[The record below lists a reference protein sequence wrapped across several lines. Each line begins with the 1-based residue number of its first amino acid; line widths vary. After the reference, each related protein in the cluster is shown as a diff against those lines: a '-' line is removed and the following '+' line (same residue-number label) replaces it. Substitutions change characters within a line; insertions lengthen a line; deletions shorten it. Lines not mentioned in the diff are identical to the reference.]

1 MIHIPGNMS
10 FLFHLLLQPEY
21 PWRPPCAM
29 ARSQNA
35 QAMAGVKQ
43 VPKDLGKAQTLGVV
57 GRAPSFTLGAPG
69 ATWVRDGGAILCQAV
84 AISLQT
90 LPLIRQGDDSAWGV
104 GPCCILPVIPT
115 ASEARHEPEPQ
126 HPMGLRQSML
136 RRNSSPMTNTPTVEL
151 VWAQRA
157 MLTPCHPF
165 CVSEQGGP
173 RLP

>member
-57 GRAPSFTLGAPG
+57 GRAPSFTLGAPD

-104 GPCCILPVIPT
+104 VPA
-115 ASEARHEPEPQ
+115 ASSLSSPQ
-126 HPMGLRQSML
+126 HLKPGM
-136 RRNSSPMTNTPTVEL
+136 NPSPSIPWGYGN
-151 VWAQRA
+151 R
-157 MLTPCHPF
+157 C
-165 CVSEQGGP
+165 SGGTA
-173 RLP
+173 LP